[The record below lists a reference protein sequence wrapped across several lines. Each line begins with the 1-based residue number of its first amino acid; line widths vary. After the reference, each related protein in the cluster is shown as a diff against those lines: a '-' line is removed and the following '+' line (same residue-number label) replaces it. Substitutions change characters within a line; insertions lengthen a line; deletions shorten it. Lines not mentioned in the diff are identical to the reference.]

1 MTYPGLKLSLLLP
14 LLLLALTPV
23 SPVYALSGDRQQP
36 IHIDAD
42 RMIAEQP
49 KGYSHYIGNV
59 HITQGS
65 LKIDADEVYVYL
77 VDGLLNKL
85 IIIGSPAKLQQL
97 PDNSTEIVYS
107 RARRMEYYASTD
119 RLLLMKD
126 AEVWQGGNH
135 FSGEH
140 IEYDTR
146 NSRISANSEGKKSGR
161 VRAVIV
167 QKKTATND
175 TASEQHA
182 PWQPASWQL
191 APWQSAPWQ
200 PTSWQPEPW
209 QLTSPQ
215 STSRQPASPQPASPQ
230 PASPQPVSPQPAS
243 PQPASPQPASPQ
255 PASPQPVSPQPVSPQ
270 PVSPQPAS
278 PQPVSRQPASPQPAS
293 WQSAPWAPPPWQLSA
308 PWKSASGQPAPE
320 ETP

>member
-23 SPVYALSGDRQQP
+23 SPACALSGDRQQP

-65 LKIDADEVYVYL
+65 LKIDADEVYIYL

-97 PDNSTEIVYS
+97 PDNSTKVVYS

-119 RLLLMKD
+119 QLLLMKD

-167 QKKTATND
+167 QKKTATNG
-175 TASEQHA
+175 TASEQYA

-209 QLTSPQ
+209 QPASQQPEPQ
-215 STSRQPASPQPASPQ
+215 QPEPQQPASQQPASQ
-230 PASPQPVSPQPAS
+230 
-243 PQPASPQPASPQ
+243 
-255 PASPQPVSPQPVSPQ
+255 
-270 PVSPQPAS
+270 
-278 PQPVSRQPASPQPAS
+278 QPAS
-293 WQSAPWAPPPWQLSA
+293 WQSAPWGPPPWQLSA
-308 PWKSASGQPAPE
+308 PWKPASGQPAPD